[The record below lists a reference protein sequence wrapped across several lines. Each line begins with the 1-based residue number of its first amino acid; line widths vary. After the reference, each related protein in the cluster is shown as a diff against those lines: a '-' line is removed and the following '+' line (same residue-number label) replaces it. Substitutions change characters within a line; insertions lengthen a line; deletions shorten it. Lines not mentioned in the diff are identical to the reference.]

1 LHFPT
6 PDIAGTAPFQNV
18 KTHRSA
24 VSAGLSALWR
34 ETKGDRR
41 VCVAILDAPIDLSH
55 PCLASANLIQDW
67 SGDSER
73 CSSHGTQVASI
84 IFAAHDTSV
93 LGIAPQ
99 CRGISAPIFNC
110 EGPRTVVATRQSH
123 VAAGIRRA
131 LAAGAQIINVSA
143 GQLVPTG
150 EADWELSDAVRRCVA
165 AGALIVAAAGNDGC
179 ECLHVPA
186 ALPSVL
192 SVGAMRDDGQ
202 PLEMSNWGTNYR
214 QQGILAPGENIVVAG
229 GAGRVELRTGT
240 SYAAAYVSGVA
251 ALLLSRELQRGR
263 VPEPLLISKALL
275 ATVSPCDPRAEA
287 DCRRFLAGRLDIVRA
302 MSYLDHW
309 SDTMTDDLNAN
320 LPSESV
326 SAAGSNCGTN
336 NELGSNPLFLGAEPE
351 VNGPRPYDVANPQ
364 VQSHP
369 KVEAVTASACASCRG
384 ERQLVY
390 ALGRLGYDFGTE
402 ACRDAFTVRMRHWLD
417 SERKHEG
424 GPHHEAN
431 PLDEAQM
438 VAFLRAMAER
448 EPWHASALLW
458 TLNLGGYPLYV
469 VRPEGPFARDA
480 YNRVR
485 HFFDEQHEG
494 EAERVA
500 VPGDITGQATLLNGL
515 KVPVINP
522 DLRGLCNWNRCKLIQ
537 AVLECPIEGDQVSE
551 TSELER
557 SLHEF
562 LDRIYFEMQNA
573 GRTARDRALNYAGTN
588 LFHYR
593 VIHSK
598 LRHQTALDTIGA
610 EPSTICRPGSD
621 CWDITLAFFDPRQP
635 LQTIRKIFRYT
646 IDVSDALPVTVSDIR
661 SWAARVA

>member
-1 LHFPT
+1 MERPG
-6 PDIAGTAPFQNV
+6 PDRMPAP
-18 KTHRSA
+18 
-24 VSAGLSALWR
+24 
-34 ETKGDRR
+34 
-41 VCVAILDAPIDLSH
+41 P
-55 PCLASANLIQDW
+55 ANPQP
-67 SGDSER
+67 
-73 CSSHGTQVASI
+73 
-84 IFAAHDTSV
+84 AA
-93 LGIAPQ
+93 
-99 CRGISAPIFNC
+99 
-110 EGPRTVVATRQSH
+110 
-123 VAAGIRRA
+123 AAGIWRSTPKCDR
-131 LAAGAQIINVSA
+131 
-143 GQLVPTG
+143 
-150 EADWELSDAVRRCVA
+150 
-165 AGALIVAAAGNDGC
+165 
-179 ECLHVPA
+179 
-186 ALPSVL
+186 
-192 SVGAMRDDGQ
+192 Q
-202 PLEMSNWGTNYR
+202 PRSEKT
-214 QQGILAPGENIVVAG
+214 
-229 GAGRVELRTGT
+229 
-240 SYAAAYVSGVA
+240 
-251 ALLLSRELQRGR
+251 
-263 VPEPLLISKALL
+263 
-275 ATVSPCDPRAEA
+275 TVQ
-287 DCRRFLAGRLDIVRA
+287 
-302 MSYLDHW
+302 
-309 SDTMTDDLNAN
+309 T
-320 LPSESV
+320 
-326 SAAGSNCGTN
+326 
-336 NELGSNPLFLGAEPE
+336 
-351 VNGPRPYDVANPQ
+351 
-364 VQSHP
+364 
-369 KVEAVTASACASCRG
+369 SACASCRG